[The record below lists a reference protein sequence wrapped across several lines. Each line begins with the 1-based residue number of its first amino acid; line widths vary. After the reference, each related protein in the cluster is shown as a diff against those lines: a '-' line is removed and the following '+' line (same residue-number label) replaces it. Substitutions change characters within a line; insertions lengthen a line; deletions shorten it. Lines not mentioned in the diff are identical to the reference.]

1 MDTLHAHGRGVP
13 AGQRDQPAHLSH
25 DQVHQL
31 RCAAE
36 EHCPLLSPRSLLLQ
50 LPAWRPGQPLQP
62 WLQCHHQ
69 VQELNLLFSIF
80 FYFKF
85 SYSGFIVYMTK
96 IQCLCIIVL
105 LPINN
110 CRIND
115 SDSSFYFLFWL
126 FKIRRC
132 T

>member
-1 MDTLHAHGRGVP
+1 MANSYTWLFLAISATLLLLLSSSPTAERGSAGHGNDMDTLHAHGRGVP

-50 LPAWRPGQPLQP
+50 LPAWRSGQPLQP

-69 VQELNLLFSIF
+69 VFLKIDENTNTED
-80 FYFKF
+80 
-85 SYSGFIVYMTK
+85 TK
-96 IQCLCIIVL
+96 LGGGV
-105 LPINN
+105 NE
-110 CRIND
+110 
-115 SDSSFYFLFWL
+115 
-126 FKIRRC
+126 
-132 T
+132 